1 MGLLNKLLGMEDID
15 VNGNLQVGTF
25 KKRFKE
31 AFGTEIKV
39 YKSKSDGSINTGQGA
54 KSATSKST
62 MASICAKGK
71 KVQDLTIKKNKTVAE
86 IEEEFASKMGIGIQI
101 LLPDGSGF
109 APNEMRLK
117 DVAKM
122 ASK

>member
-1 MGLLNKLLGMEDID
+1 MEDID

-54 KSATSKST
+54 KSATAKST

>member
-1 MGLLNKLLGMEDID
+1 MEDID

-54 KSATSKST
+54 KSATAKST

-86 IEEEFASKMGIGIQI
+86 IEEEFALKMGIGIQI

>member
-54 KSATSKST
+54 KSATAKST

>member
-1 MGLLNKLLGMEDID
+1 MGFLNKLLGMEDID

-39 YKSKSDGSINTGQGA
+39 YKAKADGTLNTGKGA
-54 KSATSKST
+54 KSAPSKST
-62 MASICAKGK
+62 MASICAEGQ
-71 KVQDLTIKKNKTVAE
+71 KVQDLTIKKNKSVGD
-86 IEEEFASKMGIGIQI
+86 IEQEFASKMGIGIQI

-122 ASK
+122 AKK

>member
-1 MGLLNKLLGMEDID
+1 MGVLNKLLGMEDID

-54 KSATSKST
+54 KSATAKST

>member
-1 MGLLNKLLGMEDID
+1 MGFLNKLLGMEDID

-39 YKSKSDGSINTGQGA
+39 YKAKADGTLNTGKGA
-54 KSATSKST
+54 KSAPSKST
-62 MASICAKGK
+62 MASICAEGQ
-71 KVQDLTIKKNKTVAE
+71 KVQDLTIKKNKSVGD
-86 IEEEFASKMGIGIQI
+86 IELEFASKMGIGIQV

-122 ASK
+122 VDK